1 MAHDLA
7 HAGHHD
13 HKADARAAFLGLIL
27 GAIALLA
34 LVLVIVSLT
43 NKKFE
48 GHAAAAAP
56 AHSQT
61 TPSTGAPPAAPAAE
75 PTKTPH

>member
-1 MAHDLA
+1 MAHDHA

-13 HKADARAAFLGLIL
+13 HKADARAAFIGLIG

-34 LVLVIVSLT
+34 MCLVIVNLT
-43 NKKFE
+43 NKKFAA
-48 GHAAAAAP
+48 HAAAAP
-56 AHSQT
+56 AHEQS
-61 TPSTGAPPAAPAAE
+61 TPSTGAPPAVPAQQ